1 MRSTLVQGGVLI
13 ALGLLLSVV
22 LLEAVSGCGQAIYN
36 ADGTWATGQCVFVP
50 YTPTGGKW

>member
-1 MRSTLVQGGVLI
+1 MKSTLVQGGVLI

-36 ADGTWATGQCVFVP
+36 ADGTWVTGQCVFVP

>member
-1 MRSTLVQGGVLI
+1 MKSTLVQGGVLI

-50 YTPTGGKW
+50 YTPTVGKW